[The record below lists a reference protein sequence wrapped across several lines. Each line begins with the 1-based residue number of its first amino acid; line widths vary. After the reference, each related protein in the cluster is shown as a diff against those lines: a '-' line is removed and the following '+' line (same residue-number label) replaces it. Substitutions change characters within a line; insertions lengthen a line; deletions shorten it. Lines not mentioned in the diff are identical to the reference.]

1 MKKRLLGLIGIA
13 IIMLFVF
20 SGCNQEMKE
29 VKAEQNLPQ
38 IYTLA
43 FDSFMP
49 LDAGL
54 NSDMEFIAIDMTGLN
69 LSAQDKAT
77 ILDNFKKYKVTV
89 MKASFND
96 LKQKGL
102 FDEKSLILD
111 GILLSIKKA
120 DIESDTKVQIEGSKY
135 RSGNGA
141 IGVVTTI
148 IYKDHTWQVDKAD
161 ITWIS

>member
-20 SGCNQEMKE
+20 SGCNQGMKE

-54 NSDMEFIAIDMTGLN
+54 NSDMKYIAIDMTGLN
-69 LSAQDKAT
+69 LSAQDKTT
-77 ILDNFKKYKVTV
+77 ILDYFKKYKVTV
-89 MKASFND
+89 MEASFND

-102 FDEKSLILD
+102 FDEKSLLLD
-111 GILLSIKKA
+111 GILLSIKKV
-120 DIESDTKVQIEGSKY
+120 DLKSDTKVQIEGSKY
-135 RSGNGA
+135 RSGDGA